1 MSDEMVTV
9 KKSDLEFVRAYNTA
23 LEGMKV
29 LLTRERD
36 EARAERDEARA
47 ERDAARARIDELSRE
62 LTGARYDADSTRAE
76 LARLLQARQAPP
88 VPDHVHEVGS
98 CSVCEAPSAMPPRD
112 LLTIDE
118 IVECICAPTG
128 GLSPAECLAQEIRAR
143 LASVTIPIKP
153 TKPVS

>member
-29 LLTRERD
+29 LLTR
-36 EARAERDEARA
+36 ERDEARA

-153 TKPVS
+153 TKPVSQ